1 MKRAALAASL
11 VFAHTTASAPAKA
24 EGDLQSPEQVSTRHS
39 AYTLPAHVWSLEAGA
54 LGVGS
59 GDVVA
64 LIGGSYGL
72 GGGVQVGANLAHF
85 TVGLFNASVGYHFL
99 DTRYFD
105 LGARL
110 SAWYGH
116 GDWYWIAT
124 PPAKK
129 IVSKIDVLSA
139 PVELTASS
147 TPTRFLEVDLG
158 VVYAYAT
165 FFATSPPEQSVFTDN
180 ELGLQQ
186 FFLRPGVRFFL
197 VDHTAL
203 ELFTKLP
210 LYSAIPV
217 DGKNPT
223 VPFKRTYTLEGGL
236 RSRLTRGLFGS
247 VRLHYGSISDVL
259 YNARLYPSFE
269 VEFRL

>member
-1 MKRAALAASL
+1 MAVSL
-11 VFAHTTASAPAKA
+11 MLAHTVAAAPAKA

-39 AYTLPAHVWSLEAGA
+39 AYTLPAHLWSLEAGA

-64 LIGGSYGL
+64 LMGGTYGL
-72 GGGVQVGANLAHF
+72 GGGVQVSANLAHF
-85 TVGLFNASVGYHFL
+85 TVGLFNASVAYHFV

-110 SAWYGH
+110 GAWYGH
-116 GDWYWIAT
+116 GKWYWIAT

-129 IVSKIDVLSA
+129 IVSKIDVISV
-139 PVELTASS
+139 PIELTASS
-147 TPTRFLEVDLG
+147 TLTRWLELDLSA
-158 VVYAYAT
+158 VYAYAT
-165 FFATSPPEQSVFTDN
+165 FFGTSPPEHSVFTDD
-180 ELGLQQ
+180 EFGLQQ

-197 VDHTAL
+197 IDHTAL
-203 ELFTKLP
+203 ELFAKLP

-217 DGKNPT
+217 DGPNPT
-223 VPFKRTYTLEGGL
+223 VPFKRTYALEGGL
-236 RSRLTRGLFGS
+236 RSRLTRGIFGS

-269 VEFRL
+269 IEFRL

>member
-1 MKRAALAASL
+1 VKRAALAASL
-11 VFAHTTASAPAKA
+11 VFAHTALSAPAKA

-39 AYTLPAHVWSLEAGA
+39 AYTLPAHMWNLEAGA
-54 LGVGS
+54 LGIGS

-64 LIGGSYGL
+64 LLGGAYGL
-72 GGGVQVGANLAHF
+72 GAGVDVGANLAHF
-85 TVGLFNASVGYHFL
+85 TVGLFNANVGYHFL

-110 SAWYGH
+110 GAWYGH
-116 GDWYWIAT
+116 GAWYWIAT

-129 IVSKIDVLSA
+129 IVSKIDVLSV

-147 TPTRFLEVDLG
+147 TLTRWLEVDLG
-158 VVYAYAT
+158 VVYAHAT
-165 FFATSPPEQSVFTDN
+165 FFGTSPPEQSVFTDN
-180 ELGLQQ
+180 QLGLQQ
-186 FFLRPGVRFFL
+186 FYLRPGVRFFL
-197 VDHTAL
+197 IDHTAL

-217 DGKNPT
+217 EGKLT
-223 VPFKRTYTLEGGL
+223 VPFKRTYALEGGL
-236 RSRLTRGLFGS
+236 RSRLARGLFCS
-247 VRLHYGSISDVL
+247 VRLHYGSIADVL
-259 YNARLYPSFE
+259 YNARLYPSFD

>member
-1 MKRAALAASL
+1 MKRATLAVSVALAHA
-11 VFAHTTASAPAKA
+11 TASAHAKA
-24 EGDLQSPEQVSTRHS
+24 DGDLQSPEQVSTRHS

-64 LIGGSYGL
+64 LLGGSYGL
-72 GGGVQVGANLAHF
+72 GAGLQVSANLAHF

-110 SAWYGH
+110 GAWYGH
-116 GDWYWIAT
+116 GKWYWIAT
-124 PPAKK
+124 PPAKR
-129 IVSKIDVLSA
+129 IVSKLDVVSV
-139 PVELTASS
+139 PIELTAS
-147 TPTRFLEVDLG
+147 TIPTRWLELDLG
-158 VVYAYAT
+158 VIYAHAT
-165 FFATSPPEQSVFTDN
+165 FFGTSPPEHSVFTDN

-186 FFLRPGVRFFL
+186 FFVRPGVRFFL
-197 VDHTAL
+197 IDHTAL
-203 ELFTKLP
+203 EFFTKLP
-210 LYSAIPV
+210 LYSAVPT

-223 VPFKRTYTLEGGL
+223 VPFKRTYALEGGL
-236 RSRLTRGLFGS
+236 RSRLTAGIFGS

-269 VEFRL
+269 LEFRL

>member
-1 MKRAALAASL
+1 MTRAALAASL
-11 VFAHTTASAPAKA
+11 VFAHTTASAPARA

-39 AYTLPAHVWSLEAGA
+39 AYTLPAGVWSLEAGA

-64 LIGGSYGL
+64 LIGGTYGL
-72 GGGVQVGANLAHF
+72 GAGVQVGVNLAHF
-85 TVGLFNASVGYHFL
+85 TVGLFNASVGYHFV

-110 SAWYGH
+110 GAWYGH

-124 PPAKK
+124 PAAKK
-129 IVSKIDVLSA
+129 IVSKIDVLSV
-139 PVELTASS
+139 PVELTASG
-147 TPTRFLEVDLG
+147 TLTRWLEADLG

-165 FFATSPPEQSVFTDN
+165 FFGTSPPEQSVFTDN
-180 ELGLQQ
+180 QLGLQQ

-203 ELFTKLP
+203 ELFAKLP

-223 VPFKRTYTLEGGL
+223 LPFERTYTLEGGL

-247 VRLHYGSISDVL
+247 VRIHYGSISDVL

-269 VEFRL
+269 VELRL

>member
-1 MKRAALAASL
+1 MKRVILAASL
-11 VFAHTTASAPAKA
+11 VFAHTTTSAPARA

-54 LGVGS
+54 FGIGG

-64 LIGGSYGL
+64 LLGGSYGL
-72 GGGVQVGANLAHF
+72 GSGVEVSANLAHF
-85 TVGLFNASVGYHFL
+85 TVGLFNASAGYHFV

-110 SAWYGH
+110 GAWYGH
-116 GDWYWIAT
+116 GAWYWIAT

-129 IVSKIDVLSA
+129 IVSKIDVLSV
-139 PVELTASS
+139 PIELTASS
-147 TPTRFLEVDLG
+147 TLTRWLEVDLG
-158 VVYAYAT
+158 IAYAYAT
-165 FFATSPPEQSVFTDN
+165 FFGTSPPEQSVYTDN

-197 VDHTAL
+197 LEHTAL
-203 ELFTKLP
+203 ELFAKLP
-210 LYSAIPV
+210 LYSSIPV
-217 DGKNPT
+217 DGKDPT
-223 VPFKRTYTLEGGL
+223 LPFKRTYALEGGL
-236 RSRLTRGLFGS
+236 RSRLARGLFSS

-269 VEFRL
+269 VELRL

>member
-1 MKRAALAASL
+1 MKRAALAAAL
-11 VFAHTTASAPAKA
+11 VFAHTTASGPAKA
-24 EGDLQSPEQVSTRHS
+24 EGDLQSPDQVSTRHS
-39 AYTLPAHVWSLEAGA
+39 AYTLPARVWSLEAGA

-64 LIGGSYGL
+64 LIGGTYGL
-72 GGGVQVGANLAHF
+72 GAGVEVGANLAHF
-85 TVGLFNASVGYHFL
+85 TVGLLNASVGYHFV

-110 SAWYGH
+110 GAWYGH

-124 PPAKK
+124 PAAKK
-129 IVSKIDVLSA
+129 ILSKIDVLSV

-147 TPTRFLEVDLG
+147 TLTRFLELDLG
-158 VVYAYAT
+158 VVYTYAT
-165 FFATSPPEQSVFTDN
+165 FFGTSPPEQTIFTDSQ
-180 ELGLQQ
+180 LGLQQ

-197 VDHTAL
+197 VEHTAL
-203 ELFTKLP
+203 ELFAKLP

-217 DGKNPT
+217 GGKNPT
-223 VPFKRTYTLEGGL
+223 VPFERTYTLEGGL
-236 RSRLTRGLFGS
+236 RSRLARGLFGS
-247 VRLHYGSISDVL
+247 VRIHYGSISDVL

>member
-1 MKRAALAASL
+1 VKRAAFAASL
-11 VFAHTTASAPAKA
+11 VFAHTTVSVPARA

-39 AYTLPAHVWSLEAGA
+39 AYTLPAHVWSFEAGA

-64 LIGGSYGL
+64 LLGGTYGL
-72 GGGVQVGANLAHF
+72 GAGVQVGANLAHF
-85 TVGLFNASVGYHFL
+85 TVGLINANASYHFV

-110 SAWYGH
+110 GVWYGH
-116 GDWYWIAT
+116 GDWYWIAS
-124 PPAKK
+124 PAAKK
-129 IVSKIDVLSA
+129 IVSKIDVLSV

-147 TPTRFLEVDLG
+147 TLTRFLELDLG
-158 VVYAYAT
+158 VAYAYAT
-165 FFATSPPEQSVFTDN
+165 FFGTSPPEESVFTEN
-180 ELGLQQ
+180 QLGLQQ

-197 VDHTAL
+197 IEHTAF
-203 ELFTKLP
+203 ELFAKLP
-210 LYSAIPV
+210 LYSAIPL

-223 VPFKRTYTLEGGL
+223 VPFKDTYTLEGGL
-236 RSRLTRGLFGS
+236 RSRLARGLFGS